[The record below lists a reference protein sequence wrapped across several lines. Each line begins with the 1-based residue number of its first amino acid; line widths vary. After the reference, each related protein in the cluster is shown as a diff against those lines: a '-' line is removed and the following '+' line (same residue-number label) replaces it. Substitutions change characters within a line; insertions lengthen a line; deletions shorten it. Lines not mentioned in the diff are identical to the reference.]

1 MSCVRVGL
9 AQMNAT
15 VGAVEA
21 NVAKI
26 RDQMEAAREQ
36 GVDVIAFPELAVCGY
51 PPEDLLLKPGF
62 IAANREAVEALAP
75 ATTGITAVVGFADR
89 RFDLFN
95 AAAVLHDGRWLAT
108 YHKQRLPNYGVF
120 DELRY
125 FKPGVGELLVCARG
139 AWIGISVCEDIWL
152 PGGPVGRL
160 ARAGADV
167 IVNIN
172 ASPYHRGKQHDRHRM
187 LATRASDYAVAIAYV
202 NLVGGQDEL
211 VFDGGSLVFGPEG
224 ELLASAPTFREHL
237 LVCDIELEQVF
248 RARLHDP
255 RRRHTLREEPA
266 SVTRVF
272 AGDPSSHEKT
282 AHAVARGPGVAEPAG
297 NAEAHVAAEAGA
309 GADASQAQVMSSG
322 PLHRPDADTDR
333 AGEPS
338 ASGPVIDDLAEVYAA
353 LVLGTR
359 DYVEKNGF
367 SRVVLG
373 LSGGIDSA
381 LVAVIAADA
390 LGRDRVTGVKLPS
403 RYSSEGSLRDAEE
416 LGAMLGI
423 DLLEIGIEP
432 VFEASLEVLRP
443 LLHDM
448 PPDVTEENLQS
459 RARGMLLMALSNK
472 FGWMLLTTG
481 NKSEVATGY
490 ATLYGDMAGGFAVLK
505 DVPKTLVY
513 ELSRWRNAQPG
524 GVVIPVSTIEK
535 PPSAELRP
543 DQTDQDSLPPYPILD
558 AILEKYVEEDWS
570 VGEIVAEGFDEVT
583 VRRVVTLVD
592 RSEYK
597 RRQAAPGVKITPRA
611 FGKDRRLP
619 ITSAFRGR

>member
-21 NVAKI
+21 NVEKI
-26 RDQMEAAREQ
+26 RDQMAAARER
-36 GVDVIAFPELAVCGY
+36 GVDVVAFPELAVCGY

-75 ATTGITAVVGFADR
+75 ATHGITAVVGFADR

-172 ASPYHRGKQHDRHRM
+172 ASPYHRGKQLDRHRM

-211 VFDGGSLVFGPEG
+211 VFDGSSVVFGPEG
-224 ELLASAPTFREHL
+224 ELLATAPSFEEHL

-255 RRRHTLREEPA
+255 RRRHTLRDEPA

-272 AGDPSSHEKT
+272 AGDPATHG
-282 AHAVARGPGVAEPAG
+282 HADAPSRELELAEP
-297 NAEAHVAAEAGA
+297 
-309 GADASQAQVMSSG
+309 S
-322 PLHRPDADTDR
+322 R
-333 AGEPS
+333 S
-338 ASGPVIDDLAEVYAA
+338 APATDDLAEVYAA

-416 LGAMLGI
+416 LGTMLGI

-432 VFEASLEVLRP
+432 VFEAALDVLRP

-448 PPDVTEENLQS
+448 PADVTEENLQS

-524 GVVIPVSTIEK
+524 GAVIPVSTIEK

-543 DQTDQDSLPPYPILD
+543 DQTDQDALPPYPILD

-570 VGEIVAEGFDEVT
+570 VGEMVAEGFDEVT
-583 VRRVVTLVD
+583 VRRVVALVD

>member
-1 MSCVRVGL
+1 MSGVRVGL

-15 VGAVEA
+15 VGSIGGNVER
-21 NVAKI
+21 I
-26 RDQMEAAREQ
+26 RELIGEARRQ
-36 GVDVIAFPELAVCGY
+36 QVDLVAFPELAICGY
-51 PPEDLLLKPGF
+51 PPEDLLLRPSF
-62 IAANREAVEALAP
+62 ITANRQAVEAVAE
-75 ATTGITAVVGFADR
+75 ATKGMTAVVGFADR

-95 AAAVLHDGRWLAT
+95 AAAVLHDGAWIGT

-125 FKPGVGELLVCARG
+125 FKPGRGELLVCVRG
-139 AWIGISVCEDIWL
+139 AWVGISICEDIWL
-152 PGGPVGRL
+152 PGGPIGRL

-172 ASPYHRGKQHDRHRM
+172 ASPYHRGKWRDRHRM

-211 VFDGGSLVFGPEG
+211 VFDGNSIVFGAEG
-224 ELLASAPTFREHL
+224 EPLAEAPVFREHL
-237 LVCDIELEQVF
+237 LLCDIEREQVF

-255 RRRHTLREEPA
+255 RRRHTLRPEPL
-266 SVTRVF
+266 SVQRVF
-272 AGDPSSHEKT
+272 AG
-282 AHAVARGPGVAEPAG
+282 EP
-297 NAEAHVAAEAGA
+297 
-309 GADASQAQVMSSG
+309 
-322 PLHRPDADTDR
+322 
-333 AGEPS
+333 PS
-338 ASGPVIDDLAEVYAA
+338 ASSEPAPRGRRSPLPPRVAVVHDDLAEVYDA

-367 SRVVLG
+367 RRVLLG

-381 LVAVIAADA
+381 LAATIAADA
-390 LGRDRVTGVKLPS
+390 LGAERVTGVKLPS
-403 RYSSEGSLRDAEE
+403 RYSSESSLRDADE
-416 LGAMLGI
+416 LGRRLGIELIELGI
-423 DLLEIGIEP
+423 DPLFQAALD
-432 VFEASLEVLRP
+432 VLAPQLR
-443 LLHDM
+443 DT
-448 PPDVTEENLQS
+448 PPDVTEENLQA

-481 NKSEVATGY
+481 NKSELATGY

-513 ELSRWRNAQPG
+513 ELSRWRNERSD
-524 GVVIPVSTIEK
+524 VIPASSIEK

-543 DQTDQDSLPPYPILD
+543 DQTDQDSLPPYPVLD
-558 AILEKYVEEDWS
+558 AILERYVEQDWS
-570 VGEIVAEGFDEVT
+570 VPEIVAEGHDEAL
-583 VRRVVTLVD
+583 VRRVIAMVD

-619 ITSAFRGR
+619 ITAQLSQQ